1 MRLSVMVFGLVCVC
15 ALVIGTAAPVVQD
28 DDDVRGAFLT
38 SRPKDKP
45 ASSSTTPKTGGRR
58 KPKPP
63 DGGGSTGSSG
73 GSGKSG
79 SGNTGGSGNTAKTDK
94 TPKPQKPT
102 PSPSPSSSAPT
113 PVNARRLGL
122 GVTLFM
128 RDSNGLAVRVDPDH
142 VFQKGDRV
150 RVVLETNTDGYL
162 YIFNTTDNGPATM
175 IYPDS
180 QLDEAGNYLQAH
192 VPFEIPSTASA
203 EERLRWFAFDQ
214 VAGTERLFFVFTR
227 EPLSGIPIDDDL
239 IALCKDSKER
249 CPLRPNDEVWAAVQ
263 KHMQEPLK
271 TDKEK
276 QFGSAQTS
284 NEQQATARGLGLS
297 KEDPPPSLVM
307 MASSPRS
314 TLVAT
319 LDLIHK

>member
-1 MRLSVMVFGLVCVC
+1 
-15 ALVIGTAAPVVQD
+15 
-28 DDDVRGAFLT
+28 
-38 SRPKDKP
+38 
-45 ASSSTTPKTGGRR
+45 
-58 KPKPP
+58 
-63 DGGGSTGSSG
+63 
-73 GSGKSG
+73 
-79 SGNTGGSGNTAKTDK
+79 
-94 TPKPQKPT
+94 
-102 PSPSPSSSAPT
+102 
-113 PVNARRLGL
+113 
-122 GVTLFM
+122 M
-128 RDSNGLAVRVDPDH
+128 RDSNGMAVRVDPDH

-180 QLDEAGNYLQAH
+180 QLDEAGNYLQSH
-192 VPFEIPSTASA
+192 VPFEIPSAASA
-203 EERLRWFAFDQ
+203 DERLRWFAFDQ

-239 IALCKDSKER
+239 IASCKDSKER
-249 CPLRPNDEVWAAVQ
+249 CMRPSDEVWAAVQ

-271 TDKEK
+271 TDKAQ
-276 QFGSAQTS
+276 QFGGAQTS
-284 NEQQATARGLGLS
+284 TEQQATSRGIGLS

>member
-28 DDDVRGAFLT
+28 DEDVRGAFLT

-45 ASSSTTPKTGGRR
+45 SSSSSAPKTGGRR

-63 DGGGSTGSSG
+63 EGGGSTGS

-79 SGNTGGSGNTAKTDK
+79 GSSSGSTSKIDK
-94 TPKPQKPT
+94 TPKPK
-102 PSPSPSSSAPT
+102 PSPAPSSSAPT

-142 VFQKGDRV
+142 VFRKGDRV
-150 RVVLETNTDGYL
+150 RVLLETNTDGYL
-162 YIFNTTDNGPATM
+162 YIFNTTDDGPATM

-192 VPFEIPSTASA
+192 VPFEIPSAASA
-203 EERLRWFAFDQ
+203 DERLRWFAFDQ

-249 CPLRPNDEVWAAVQ
+249 CMRPSDEAWAAVQ

-271 TDKEK
+271 TDKSQ
-276 QFGSAQTS
+276 QFGNAQTS
-284 NEQQATARGLGLS
+284 TEQQATARGLGLS

-319 LDLIHK
+319 LDLIHR

>member
-1 MRLSVMVFGLVCVC
+1 MRLSLMVFGLVCVC
-15 ALVIGTAAPVVQD
+15 ALVIGTAAPLVQD

-45 ASSSTTPKTGGRR
+45 ASSSSAPKTSRR
-58 KPKPP
+58 KPKPAA
-63 DGGGSTGSSG
+63 DGSTGTSSG
-73 GSGKSG
+73 SSG
-79 SGNTGGSGNTAKTDK
+79 SNKPGPSHPAKPDK
-94 TPKPQKPT
+94 TPNKPGPT
-102 PSPSPSSSAPT
+102 GSTPT
-113 PVNARRLGL
+113 PVNARRIGL

-142 VFQKGDRV
+142 VFRKGDRV
-150 RVVLETNTDGYL
+150 RVLLESNTDGYL
-162 YIFNTTDNGPATM
+162 YIFNTTDDGPATM
-175 IYPDS
+175 IYPDAE
-180 QLDEAGNYLQAH
+180 LDEAGNYLQAH
-192 VPFEIPSTASA
+192 VPFEIPSSASTD
-203 EERLRWFAFDQ
+203 ERLRWFAFDQ

-249 CPLRPNDEVWAAVQ
+249 CPVRPSDEVWAAVQ
-263 KHMQEPLK
+263 KHLQEPLK
-271 TDKEK
+271 TDKAQEY
-276 QFGSAQTS
+276 GSAQTS
-284 NEQQATARGLGLS
+284 TEKQATARGLGLS

-307 MASSPRS
+307 MASSTRP

>member
-15 ALVIGTAAPVVQD
+15 ALVIGTAAPIVQD
-28 DDDVRGAFLT
+28 DDDVRGAFMT

-45 ASSSTTPKTGGRR
+45 ASSSNTPRPSRRR
-58 KPKPP
+58 KATSPS
-63 DGGGSTGSSG
+63 GGGSTSPGGGSSNPN
-73 GSGKSG
+73 KI
-79 SGNTGGSGNTAKTDK
+79 DK
-94 TPKPQKPT
+94 TPKPK

-113 PVNARRLGL
+113 HVNARRLGL

-128 RDSNGLAVRVDPDH
+128 RDSNGLAVRVDPEH
-142 VFQKGDRV
+142 EFRKGDRV
-150 RVVLETNTDGYL
+150 RVLLETNTDGYL
-162 YIFNTTDNGPATM
+162 YIFNTTDDGPATM
-175 IYPDS
+175 IYPDAE
-180 QLDEAGNYLQAH
+180 LDEAGNYLQAH

-203 EERLRWFAFDQ
+203 DERLRWFAFDQ
-214 VAGTERLFFVFTR
+214 VAGIERLFFVFTR

-239 IALCKDSKER
+239 IASCKDSKER
-249 CPLRPNDEVWAAVQ
+249 CVRPSDEVWTAVK

-276 QFGSAQTS
+276 QFGGAQTS
-284 NEQQATARGLGLS
+284 TEQQATARGLGLS

-307 MASSPRS
+307 MASSQRS